1 MIYNDKRLYYVH
13 KAEIMKDCNDDE
25 FMGLFERM
33 PEFDEYD
40 DEFVENEERW
50 TAQVAEY
57 IDNNI
62 ERFAT
67 VKEE

>member
-1 MIYNDKRLYYVH
+1 MR
-13 KAEIMKDCNDDE
+13 DCSDDE
-25 FMGLFERM
+25 FMEMFEKM
-33 PEFDEYD
+33 PEFDEFD